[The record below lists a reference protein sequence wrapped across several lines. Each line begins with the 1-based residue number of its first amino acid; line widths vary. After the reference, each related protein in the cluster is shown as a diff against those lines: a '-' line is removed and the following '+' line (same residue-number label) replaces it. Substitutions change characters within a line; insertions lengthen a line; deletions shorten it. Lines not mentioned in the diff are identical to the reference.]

1 MDKLKM
7 LSHNNKKWCIILPLH
22 RRGAS
27 DNEVGDYCDYGDYED
42 VGTPVVPTRVSFLHL
57 QSLQIV
63 SFYSSLIVPLSVPRR
78 EWDQGQHNLPACSCV
93 SPVWNYY
100 SKSKSHPLVM
110 HRTAFHLFNIADGLA
125 ER

>member
-1 MDKLKM
+1 M
-7 LSHNNKKWCIILPLH
+7 LSHNSKKWCFILSLH

-63 SFYSSLIVPLSVPRR
+63 SFYSSLNWCRCQSLVVSGIRGNTTCQLAVVFPL
-78 EWDQGQHNLPACSCV
+78 GG
-93 SPVWNYY
+93 
-100 SKSKSHPLVM
+100 
-110 HRTAFHLFNIADGLA
+110 III
-125 ER
+125 

>member
-1 MDKLKM
+1 M
-7 LSHNNKKWCIILPLH
+7 LSHNSKKWCFILSLH

-63 SFYSSLIVPLSVPRR
+63 SFYFISDRVVPCR
-78 EWDQGQHNLPACSCV
+78 EWDQGQHNLPACSFV
-93 SPVWNYY
+93 SPGWDYY
-100 SKSKSHPLVM
+100 LKFKSHPL
-110 HRTAFHLFNIADGLA
+110 
-125 ER
+125 